1 MTKYCNAWVTIGASV
16 RQCFA
21 PRVFGIISDST
32 NTNNVIIA
40 EAIPTAA
47 SEKTT
52 AACAPTPAAPAVWAT
67 VFKVKIAAKG

>member
-1 MTKYCNAWVTIGASV
+1 MMA
-16 RQCFA
+16 
-21 PRVFGIISDST
+21 D
-32 NTNNVIIA
+32 
-40 EAIPTAA
+40 AIPTAA